1 MTLKTNLLKGAA
13 VAALMTSSSAAYA
26 ECGEVTITEMDWA
39 SSAVV
44 TAVSA
49 FLLQQGYGCDVQKIP
64 SSTVTAITS
73 ITETGEPDIL
83 TEVWANSTPAYEGLL
98 EEGKLI
104 ELADVL
110 SDGGVEAW
118 WIPAYLAESNPELTT
133 WEGIIA
139 NPDLV
144 GGKFHDCPSGW
155 ACDIINNNNLIA
167 AGAEEA
173 GIERFQHGSG
183 ETLQTSIAAAFDEE
197 APWFGY
203 YWAPTAV
210 LGKYPMVAVEV
221 PAYDEEGHTCN
232 GDPDCASPV
241 FSAYPASKVVTAVAN
256 GFPDREPEA
265 AALMANVSFTNE
277 QMGEVLA
284 WRLDNNASYDEAA
297 VYFLTNYKDVW
308 ADWLDDAAKERLS
321 ALLD

>member
-1 MTLKTNLLKGAA
+1 MKRTNLMKGVA
-13 VAALMTSSSAAYA
+13 VAALMTSGTAAYA
-26 ECGEVTITEMDWA
+26 ECGDITITEMDWA

-49 FLLQQGYGCDVQKIP
+49 FLMEQGYGCNVQKVP

-73 ITETGEPDIL
+73 VTETGEPDIL
-83 TEVWANSTPAYEGLL
+83 TEVWANSTPAYPGLL
-98 EEGKLI
+98 EEGKLV

-133 WEGIIA
+133 WEGIMA
-139 NPDLV
+139 NPELV

-167 AGAEEA
+167 LDAEA
-173 GIERFQHGSG
+173 IGLERFQHGSG
-183 ETLQTSIAAAFDEE
+183 ETLQASIAAAFDEE

-221 PAYDEEGHTCN
+221 ADYDMEAHMCN
-232 GDPDCASPV
+232 GDVDCAAPSV
-241 FSAYPASKVVTAVAN
+241 SAYPASKVVTAAAV
-256 GFPDREPEA
+256 GFVEREPEA
-265 AALMANVSFTNE
+265 AALMANVSFTNA

-308 ADWLDDAAKERLS
+308 ADWLDDDARERL
-321 ALLD
+321 AGILQ